1 MNALLIGLGLE
12 MAFAFALVF
21 MGMPSL
27 IQVARMKNLMDEP
40 GDARKVHRKSVPT
53 VGGLMVFAGLA
64 FSILVLLPQFQAQHP
79 LDFRWSYVLAALVAL
94 FFIGLKDD
102 IVGLSPSKK
111 LAMHVVLGLM
121 LIMAGDFR
129 IGHFGGLFGLEAL
142 PYAIS
147 VGFSLF
153 VYIVVVNAI
162 NLIDGVDGL
171 AGGYGF
177 LSMLALAL
185 WFAVTG
191 QGAFMLLA
199 AGLAGAL
206 LGFLAYN
213 FQPAKIFLGDCG
225 SLPIGMVAYVMATG
239 VIATPVASIPTWYS
253 GGSTVVLAMCILA
266 YPLVDT
272 LRVFILRA
280 MRGQSPFNPDRN
292 HIHHRLMMLGWN
304 HAQVSGALYFYTALF
319 LALPVLAVQWTSLS
333 AQWIFFLLLPLAFL
347 MFQPAL
353 GATRRKALRER
364 AMRERG
370 QTTGPAVPA
379 PAAPNSVNGME
390 KGAKDLGVPAREFS
404 ASAPVRPATQEE
416 LQSALATS
424 GMHGHGKG

>member
-1 MNALLIGLGLE
+1 MNALLVGLGME
-12 MAFAFALVF
+12 MALAFALVF

-40 GDARKVHRKSVPT
+40 GDDRKVHRKSVPT

-64 FSILVLLPQFQAQHP
+64 FSILVILPEFQAQHP

-142 PYAIS
+142 PYAVS

-177 LSMLALAL
+177 LSMLAMAV

-239 VIATPVASIPTWYS
+239 IIGTPVESLPDWYA
-253 GGSTVVLAMCILA
+253 GGSTVVLAMCVLA

-280 MRGQSPFNPDRN
+280 LRGQSPFNPDRN

-304 HAQVSGALYFYTALF
+304 HARVSVALYFYTALF
-319 LALPVLAVQWTSLS
+319 LALPVVLVRWTELS
-333 AQWIFFLLLPLAFL
+333 AQWIFFLLLPLAFFI
-347 MFQPAL
+347 FQPAL
-353 GATRRKALRER
+353 GATRRRALRDR

-370 QTTGPAVPA
+370 QQLNTGGSPVPSSATPPIA
-379 PAAPNSVNGME
+379 PS
-390 KGAKDLGVPAREFS
+390 AKDAAGVVREFKAPS
-404 ASAPVRPATQEE
+404 PVRPATQEE

-424 GMHGHGKG
+424 GAHGHHEG